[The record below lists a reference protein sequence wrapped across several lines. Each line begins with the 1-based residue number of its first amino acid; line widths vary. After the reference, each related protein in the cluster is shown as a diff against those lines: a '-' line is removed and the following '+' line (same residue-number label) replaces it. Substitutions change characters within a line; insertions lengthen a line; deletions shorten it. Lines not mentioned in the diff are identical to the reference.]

1 MTYDPLSD
9 KLARSTQVAMPE
21 LLERFKLYE
30 HLTIMELQAAFDAN
44 EEAFRAWVRDPVNEG
59 RPISEA
65 PQYIDRIA
73 LDSLR
78 ERRTWFE

>member
-9 KLARSTQVAMPE
+9 KLARSTPVAMPE
-21 LLERFKLYE
+21 LLERFKVYE
-30 HLTIMELQAAFDAN
+30 HLTILELQERFDAN
-44 EEAFRAWVRDPVNEG
+44 EEAFRAWVRDPANEG
-59 RPISEA
+59 RPISDA